1 MITKKD
7 AIAIGKAIVAG
18 CKQEQDNNFNEQ
30 NISFAL
36 NGAALRGL
44 QNLWYT
50 VFSGKVK
57 EQFGYDFEA
66 YRKQIWNSDQSKA

>member
-18 CKQEQDNNFNEQ
+18 CLAEQDNQYNEP
-30 NISFAL
+30 NIVYAL

-44 QNLWYT
+44 ENLWYD
-50 VFSGKVK
+50 VFTNKLK
-57 EQFGYDFEA
+57 EQFGYQLES
-66 YRKQIWNSDQSKA
+66 YKAHITA

>member
-7 AIAIGKAIVAG
+7 AIAIGKEIVAG
-18 CKQEQDNNFNEQ
+18 CKKEQDNNYNEQ

-44 QNLWYT
+44 ENLWYN
-50 VFSGKVK
+50 VFTNKLK
-57 EQFGYDFEA
+57 EQFGYQFES
-66 YRKQIWNSDQSKA
+66 YKAHVTV